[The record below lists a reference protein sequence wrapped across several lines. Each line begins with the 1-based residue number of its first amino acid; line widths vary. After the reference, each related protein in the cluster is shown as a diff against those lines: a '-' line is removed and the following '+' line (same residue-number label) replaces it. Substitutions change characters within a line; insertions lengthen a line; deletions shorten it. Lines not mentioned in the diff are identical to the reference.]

1 MQEKHQIEY
10 PNSQLLVLRRIEGK
24 EEVLLSEL
32 GINDL
37 QQLFFFLDNIITQRG
52 RNIPRREDFNPEAE
66 SVWEISFNAS
76 DPENHPFTNPAKL
89 TDDMLVYLARCVQ
102 GQLVNA
108 EYTLYS

>member
-1 MQEKHQIEY
+1 MQEKHQIEH
-10 PNSQLLVLRRIEGK
+10 PNSQLIVMRRIEGK
-24 EEVLLSEL
+24 QEALLSEL
-32 GINDL
+32 SSDDL

-76 DPENHPFTNPAKL
+76 DPDNNPFTNPAKL

-102 GQLVNA
+102 GQLVSA
-108 EYTLYS
+108 EYALYS